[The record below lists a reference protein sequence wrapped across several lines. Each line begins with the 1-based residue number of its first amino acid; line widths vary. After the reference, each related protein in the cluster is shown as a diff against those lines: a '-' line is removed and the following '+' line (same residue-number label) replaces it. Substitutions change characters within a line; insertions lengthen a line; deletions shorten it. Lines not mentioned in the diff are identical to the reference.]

1 LISPSYAK
9 RNYCASSK
17 LRKYVIALRM
27 EIVYYRVMNIES
39 PLSGTT
45 NRPSWDVALRMIRF
59 VRAMHELERCDPKQA
74 AGLSMQQL
82 KALLYLI
89 QSEGSTVK
97 ELAHG
102 LSLSEARA
110 SRLAD
115 ELTISGHVLGERN
128 PSDRRQVRL
137 RATAMGASKANLVFG
152 QRIKA
157 LEAALDG
164 VSDEDLDAFLR
175 VLDRIVVEMEAL
187 AERSSAAVES
197 VPAQ

>member
-1 LISPSYAK
+1 MTTEIPLSD
-9 RNYCASSK
+9 ASSP
-17 LRKYVIALRM
+17 A
-27 EIVYYRVMNIES
+27 
-39 PLSGTT
+39 
-45 NRPSWDVALRMIRF
+45 SWDVALRMIRF

-82 KALLYLI
+82 KALLYLVR
-89 QSEGSTVK
+89 SEGSTVK
-97 ELAHG
+97 DLARA

-137 RATAMGASKANLVFG
+137 RATPVGASKANLVFG
-152 QRIKA
+152 QRLKA

-164 VSDEDLDAFLR
+164 VSKRDLDAFML
-175 VLDRIVVEMEAL
+175 VLDRIVLEMEAL
-187 AERSSAAVES
+187 AERASASVES

>member
-1 LISPSYAK
+1 
-9 RNYCASSK
+9 
-17 LRKYVIALRM
+17 M
-27 EIVYYRVMNIES
+27 EKMYYGGMNTDTS
-39 PLSGTT
+39 LSGTST
-45 NRPSWDVALRMIRF
+45 PASWDVALHMIRF

-74 AGLSMQQL
+74 SGISMQQL

-97 ELAHG
+97 ELAHA

-115 ELTISGHVLGERN
+115 ELTVSGHVLSERN

-137 RATAMGASKANLVFG
+137 RATTVGASKANLVFG
-152 QRIKA
+152 QRLRA
-157 LEAALDG
+157 LETALDG
-164 VSDEDLDAFLR
+164 VSERDMEAFML
-175 VLDRIVVEMEAL
+175 VLDRIVVEIEAH
-187 AERSSAAVES
+187 AARASAAVEC

>member
-1 LISPSYAK
+1 
-9 RNYCASSK
+9 
-17 LRKYVIALRM
+17 
-27 EIVYYRVMNIES
+27 
-39 PLSGTT
+39 
-45 NRPSWDVALRMIRF
+45 
-59 VRAMHELERCDPKQA
+59 
-74 AGLSMQQL
+74 MQQL

-97 ELAHG
+97 ELAHA

-115 ELTISGHVLGERN
+115 ELTVSGHVLSDRN

-137 RATAMGASKANLVFG
+137 RATPLGASKANLVFG
-152 QRIKA
+152 QRIRA

-164 VSDEDLDAFLR
+164 VSQRDMDAFLC
-175 VLDRIVVEMEAL
+175 VLDRIVVQLEAL
-187 AERSSAAVES
+187 AERASVACEG